1 MLSELRHQHSNWR
14 DKMNLYAITLADNT
28 IRFVRGKGRQSAC
41 MKLTGMR
48 VKAAMEAGRILA
60 IVKASGESA

>member
-1 MLSELRHQHSNWR
+1 
-14 DKMNLYAITLADNT
+14 MNLYAITLADNT
-28 IRFVRGKGRQSAC
+28 VRFVRGKGRQSAC

-60 IVKASGESA
+60 IVKASDERA